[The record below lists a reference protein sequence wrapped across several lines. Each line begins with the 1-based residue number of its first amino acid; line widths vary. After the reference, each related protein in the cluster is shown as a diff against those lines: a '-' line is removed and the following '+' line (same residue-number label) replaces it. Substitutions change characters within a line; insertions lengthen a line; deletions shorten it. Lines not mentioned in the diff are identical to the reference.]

1 MFPMKKSSQVERE
14 CLKISVFKN
23 YFGECKKT
31 SLFFYISMGW
41 ERVDTRKETS
51 GMQAGGCGDWGKSVG
66 TRGILSL
73 VRHSKIMPPLSAL

>member
-1 MFPMKKSSQVERE
+1 MMTPENQEVMNSTAGNMVGFFPLQCKDTMFPMKKSSQAERE

-51 GMQAGGCGDWGKSVG
+51 GMSV
-66 TRGILSL
+66 
-73 VRHSKIMPPLSAL
+73 